1 MQFDS
6 GAQLDT
12 GQVQDERGGGGGGF
26 PGGTGGIIGVI
37 VTIIAAAFGIPTALS
52 SGSGSSNP
60 GTSSSAASSLAAKC
74 QTGAQAQTND
84 DCRVVAIV
92 NSVQDFWQT
101 HYPGGYQK
109 VPTVLYT
116 GQTNTGCGAASSAV
130 GPFYCPADRT
140 VYLDLGFW
148 QDLHD
153 KFGARGGPFAQAY
166 VLAHEYGH
174 HIQDLQGTLGR
185 AQADRQGPQSG
196 SVRTELQADCYAGVW
211 AHSATTTKDAAGH
224 PLIDNLTQQDVGDR
238 LEAAGVGGGERIQSK
253 FPGKVTPETW
263 THGSSAERQKWF
275 TTGYQTGDMKA
286 CDTFSGSV

>member
-1 MQFDS
+1 MQFDP

-12 GQVQDERGGGGGGF
+12 GQVQDERGGGGGGGGF
-26 PGGTGGIIGVI
+26 PGGKGGIIGVI

-60 GTSSSAASSLAAKC
+60 GSSSSAASSLAAKC
-74 QTGAQAQTND
+74 QTGAQAETND

-92 NSVQDFWQT
+92 NSVQNFWQT
-101 HYPGGYQK
+101 HYPGGGYQA

-153 KFGARGGPFAQAY
+153 KFGARGGPFA
-166 VLAHEYGH
+166 
-174 HIQDLQGTLGR
+174 
-185 AQADRQGPQSG
+185 
-196 SVRTELQADCYAGVW
+196 
-211 AHSATTTKDAAGH
+211 
-224 PLIDNLTQQDVGDR
+224 
-238 LEAAGVGGGERIQSK
+238 
-253 FPGKVTPETW
+253 
-263 THGSSAERQKWF
+263 
-275 TTGYQTGDMKA
+275 
-286 CDTFSGSV
+286 